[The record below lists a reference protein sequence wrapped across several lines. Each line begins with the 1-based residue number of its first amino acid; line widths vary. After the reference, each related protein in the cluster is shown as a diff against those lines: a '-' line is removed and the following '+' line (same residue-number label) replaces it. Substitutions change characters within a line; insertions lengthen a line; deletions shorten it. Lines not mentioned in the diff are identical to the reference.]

1 MQEAILTQ
9 IRLPRV
15 FLAGIVGAGLAVS
28 GAAMQGL
35 FRNPLADPGLIG
47 VSSGA
52 ALMVALFIVLGGKYA
67 GLLGLYGMSIAAFGG
82 GLIVSVLIFKIAAS
96 SGTFSVTYLLLAG
109 IAINALSGAGTG
121 FLTYLSDDQQLRTF
135 TFWAMGSLGGALW
148 PIVIVTATIIVPTI
162 FILTRHGQSLNIMM
176 LGEDEAKY
184 LGVNTKNLKWI
195 VVVCAALCVGAS
207 VAASGMIGFI
217 GLLVPHLIRL
227 LVSSDHRQLIPLS
240 AMFGAILLILADT
253 LGACHRFAFRNACG
267 HFDKYDRWTVIS
279 LVAYSPIYKQ
289 VCNMIQVNNV
299 FYEIGEKK
307 ILSDISLS
315 MKQGQMLAILGA
327 NGAGKS
333 TLLKLMTGSLA
344 VKCGSISLN
353 DKPLGD
359 YSIRELSKKRAVL
372 SQVNPISFPFTA
384 FEIVMLGALHTFWI
398 NKAKVIIK
406 LLMKY

>member
-1 MQEAILTQ
+1 MIVRKEREAFVRYVHRTQINVLFLMGLAFSILIAASVGAIEIPVLSVLSAGLDQMQEAILTQ

-67 GLLGLYGMSIAAFGG
+67 GLLGLYGMSVAAFGG

-253 LGACHRFAFRNACG
+253 LARVIVSPSEMPVGILTSMIGGPLFLWLLIRQFTNRF
-267 HFDKYDRWTVIS
+267 VI
-279 LVAYSPIYKQ
+279 
-289 VCNMIQVNNV
+289 
-299 FYEIGEKK
+299 
-307 ILSDISLS
+307 
-315 MKQGQMLAILGA
+315 
-327 NGAGKS
+327 
-333 TLLKLMTGSLA
+333 
-344 VKCGSISLN
+344 
-353 DKPLGD
+353 
-359 YSIRELSKKRAVL
+359 
-372 SQVNPISFPFTA
+372 
-384 FEIVMLGALHTFWI
+384 
-398 NKAKVIIK
+398 
-406 LLMKY
+406 